1 VKSENELQ
9 PSQRIS
15 FETIS
20 KISPK
25 SSQEKLSLPQKKKHW
40 LVVFNPFI

>member
-15 FETIS
+15 FKTIS

-25 SSQEKLSLPQKKKHW
+25 SSQEKLSLPQKKKT
-40 LVVFNPFI
+40 LVGVFNPFI